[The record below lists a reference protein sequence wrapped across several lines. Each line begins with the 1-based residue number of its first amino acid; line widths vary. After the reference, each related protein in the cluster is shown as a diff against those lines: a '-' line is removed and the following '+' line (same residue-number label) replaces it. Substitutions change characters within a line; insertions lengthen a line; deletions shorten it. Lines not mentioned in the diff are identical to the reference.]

1 MIDNKYIIPATIV
14 AIGIGVCGFFPG
26 FYWNKTENEKFHE
39 RNTVSVKG
47 LAERIVKSNLATW
60 EIQVW
65 GNYNDWNVGKPAI
78 EKKTNEVITFLK
90 ENGLKDSE
98 IIKEK
103 VDRSDRYAT
112 ENDIKKII
120 RRYQISQ
127 IIKVKT
133 DNVSI
138 LNDIKAKIGKLRT
151 NEIDIGL
158 PSIKYF
164 YFDLNKIKP
173 DMLQE
178 ALANGKIAAKK
189 FTEESGLNVGKIK
202 TASQGAFEVHSEP
215 GSECGRSYY
224 DDDDEC
230 SMNKQ
235 VRVVS
240 TIEYYLE

>member
-1 MIDNKYIIPATIV
+1 MIENKYIIPATIV

-47 LAERIVKSNLATW
+47 LAEKTVKSNLATW

-78 EKKTNEVITFLK
+78 EKKSNEVIAFLK

-98 IIKEK
+98 IIKEE

-120 RRYQISQ
+120 RRYQIKQ
-127 IIKVKT
+127 IIHIKT
-133 DNVSI
+133 ENVTILDN
-138 LNDIKAKIGKLRT
+138 LKAKVGKLRT
-151 NEIDIGL
+151 NEIDLGL
-158 PSIKYF
+158 PDIKYF

-178 ALANGKIAAKK
+178 ALTNAKISAKK
-189 FTEESGLNVGKIK
+189 FAEESGLSVGKIK
-202 TASQGAFEVHSEP
+202 TASQGTFEIEAEPGTNCTDYWNSEP
-215 GSECGRSYY
+215 
-224 DDDDEC
+224 C
-230 SMNKQ
+230 SMNKL